1 MQNKVN
7 RTKDLKQNLT
17 IRLNKIEGQV
27 RGVKK
32 MIDNDQYCNDVI
44 NQILSIK
51 SALNSVNKIILENHI
66 NNCLVEKIKNDDK
79 EVLEELM
86 ALMSKIIK

>member
-1 MQNKVN
+1 MQNKTN
-7 RTKDLKQNLT
+7 RPQTLKQNLT
-17 IRLNKIEGQV
+17 TRLNKIEGQV

-32 MIDNDQYCNDVI
+32 MIDNDEYCNDVM

-66 NNCLVEKIKNDDK
+66 NNCLVEKIKNNDK

-86 ALMSKIIK
+86 ALISKTIK

>member
-1 MQNKVN
+1 MQNKTN
-7 RTKDLKQNLT
+7 RPQTLKQNLT
-17 IRLNKIEGQV
+17 TRLNKIEGQV

-32 MIDNDQYCNDVI
+32 MIDNDEYCNDVM

-66 NNCLVEKIKNDDK
+66 NNCLVEKIKNNDK

-86 ALMSKIIK
+86 ALISKIIK

>member
-7 RTKDLKQNLT
+7 RNKDLKQNLT
-17 IRLNKIEGQV
+17 VRLNKIEGQV

-66 NNCLVEKIKNDDK
+66 NNCLVEKIKNDDQ
-79 EVLEELM
+79 EVLSELM